1 MEQEKEKLVGL
12 SKTSWHY
19 KLVRFCWNIEPD
31 KVFKNLCP
39 YFWLSIASIL
49 VVIPI
54 GIYRV
59 IISLAKEWG
68 KYIDKTL
75 DKVNLSR
82 VDSILDSFDKM
93 DLFFF
98 LMNEA
103 PSKLGIE
110 FDEPDYDDYRFLRN
124 SESREYK
131 ALDRKVEIIRDA
143 SEDYY
148 VSYSDLLEKIK
159 TRRNLS
165 NEDIY
170 SYKKIFHNRVEEIRK
185 RVEKER
191 AERAEEMMKKDI
203 REKKMKERL
212 YVIGNYTKSFLTG
225 VFIAILI
232 AFGFI
237 IQHPFIQ
244 LTLIADGE
252 DVLGFLKFVL
262 IVCAA
267 LAFLLCCVFLGIQS
281 AELLK
286 SYKDV
291 GKDALKGLNKF
302 EKVSVIILLGLA
314 KTAVVIKDVLVFLY
328 KYLIYYPL
336 YKFLYCTILG
346 GIGRG
351 FVEGI
356 QEFGGIFSDYFNASY
371 SDYCPSIDWDNEEK
385 EKENN

>member
-54 GIYRV
+54 GIYRG
-59 IISLAKEWG
+59 IISLAEEWG
-68 KYIDKTL
+68 KYIEKTL
-75 DKVNLSR
+75 NKVNLSR
-82 VDSILDSFDKM
+82 VDSIIDSFDKM

-98 LMNEA
+98 LMNE
-103 PSKLGIE
+103 PPLGIK
-110 FDEPDYDDYRFLRN
+110 FDDPDYDDYRFLKF
-124 SESREYK
+124 SGSREYK
-131 ALDRKVEIIRDA
+131 ALDRKIEIIRDA
-143 SEDYY
+143 SDEY
-148 VSYSDLLEKIK
+148 VSYNELLERIR

-165 NEDIY
+165 YEDIY
-170 SYKKIFHNRVEEIRK
+170 SYKKIFHNRVEEIKK

-191 AERAEEMMKKDI
+191 VEWAEEMKKKDI

-212 YVIGNYTKSFLTG
+212 YVIGNFTKSFLTG
-225 VFIAILI
+225 AFAAILI

-252 DVLGFLKFVL
+252 DLLGFLKFVL

-267 LAFLLCCVFLGIQS
+267 LAFLLCCVFLGFQS

-302 EKVSVIILLGLA
+302 EKVSVIVLLGLA
-314 KTAVVIKDVLVFLY
+314 KIAVVIKDVLVFLY

-336 YKFLYCTILG
+336 YKFLFCTVLG

>member
-19 KLVRFCWNIEPD
+19 KLVRFCWDIEPD

-54 GIYRV
+54 GIYRGV
-59 IISLAKEWG
+59 ISLAKEWG

-82 VDSILDSFDKM
+82 VDSIIDSFDKM

-98 LMNEA
+98 LMNEPPA
-103 PSKLGIE
+103 KLGIK

-124 SESREYK
+124 SESKEYK
-131 ALDRKVEIIRDA
+131 ALDRKVGIIRDA
-143 SEDYY
+143 SDEY
-148 VSYSDLLEKIK
+148 VSYNDLLERIR

-165 NEDIY
+165 YEDIY
-170 SYKKIFHNRVEEIRK
+170 SYKKIFHNRVEEIKK

-191 AERAEEMMKKDI
+191 VERAEEMKKKDI

-212 YVIGNYTKSFLTG
+212 YVIGNFTKSFLTG
-225 VFIAILI
+225 AFIAMLI
-232 AFGFI
+232 TLGFI
-237 IQHPFIQ
+237 IQYPFIQ
-244 LTLIADGE
+244 LTLTADGE
-252 DVLGFLKFVL
+252 DLLGFLKFVL

-267 LAFLLCCVFLGIQS
+267 IAFLLCCVFLGFQS

-302 EKVSVIILLGLA
+302 EKVSVTILLGLA
-314 KTAVVIKDVLVFLY
+314 KIAVVIKDVLVFLY

-336 YKFLYCTILG
+336 YKFLFCTILG

-385 EKENN
+385 ENN

>member
-19 KLVRFCWNIEPD
+19 KLVRFCWGIEPD

-54 GIYRV
+54 GIYRGV
-59 IISLAKEWG
+59 ISLAKEWG

-82 VDSILDSFDKM
+82 VDSIIDSFDKM

-98 LMNEA
+98 LMNES
-103 PSKLGIE
+103 PSEHGIV

-124 SESREYK
+124 SGSREYK
-131 ALDRKVEIIRDA
+131 ALDRKVGIIRDA
-143 SEDYY
+143 SDEY
-148 VSYSDLLEKIK
+148 VSYNELLERIR

-165 NEDIY
+165 YEDIY
-170 SYKKIFHNRVEEIRK
+170 SYKKIFHNRVEEIKK

-191 AERAEEMMKKDI
+191 VERAEEMKKKDI

-212 YVIGNYTKSFLTG
+212 YIIGNFTKGFLTG
-225 VFIAILI
+225 VFIAMLI
-232 AFGFI
+232 TLGFI
-237 IQHPFIQ
+237 IQYPFIQ
-244 LTLIADGE
+244 LTLTADGE
-252 DVLGFLKFVL
+252 DLLGFLKFVL

-267 LAFLLCCVFLGIQS
+267 IAFLLCCVFLGFQS

-302 EKVSVIILLGLA
+302 EKVSVTILLGLA
-314 KTAVVIKDVLVFLY
+314 KIAVVIKDVLVFLY

-336 YKFLYCTILG
+336 YRFLFCTILG

-385 EKENN
+385 ENN